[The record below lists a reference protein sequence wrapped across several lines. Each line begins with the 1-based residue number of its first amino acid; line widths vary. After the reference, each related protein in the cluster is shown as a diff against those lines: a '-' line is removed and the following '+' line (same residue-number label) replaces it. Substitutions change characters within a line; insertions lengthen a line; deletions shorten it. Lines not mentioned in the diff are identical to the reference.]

1 MIYLTG
7 DTHGR
12 FERIGAFCDKMQT
25 DRDDILIILGD
36 AGINFHADAR
46 DNLRKE
52 YLARLP
58 ITLFCIHGNHERRPE
73 SLDVYD
79 EREWHGGQVF
89 TEDRYPNILF
99 AKDGEIYD
107 LDGQKAIAIGGA
119 YSIDKA
125 WRVEGRSWWPDEQP
139 SEEIKSRV
147 EQSLEF
153 AVLHHPQKRLSLFH
167 AGAADALVRVDVHQR
182 PAGMLRDLRPERLHL
197 LRKAG
202 LLDLLIRADPGVN
215 RHPNRFKGA
224 EALGCRFLLT
234 GVPYLFDHDFHV
246 HSSSCA
252 NLSSTSCC
260 GHSHLASSS
269 TLRRSSVSRYPLEFK
284 RPRRIIV

>member
-89 TEDRYPNILF
+89 TEDRYPNGGILF
-99 AKDGEIYD
+99 MLTKETFIQAITAIRKHEELMDR
-107 LDGQKAIAIGGA
+107 LDAVCREFGDFRPCLDFGNLHLQALLAVLKEAMNDQDDYI
-119 YSIDKA
+119 
-125 WRVEGRSWWPDEQP
+125 SWWLYDGGDRIV
-139 SEEIKSRV
+139 SWEENGQTVSV
-147 EQSLEF
+147 DLTDVNALYCFLAEQSVE
-153 AVLHHPQKRLSLFH
+153 
-167 AGAADALVRVDVHQR
+167 
-182 PAGMLRDLRPERLHL
+182 
-197 LRKAG
+197 
-202 LLDLLIRADPGVN
+202 
-215 RHPNRFKGA
+215 
-224 EALGCRFLLT
+224 
-234 GVPYLFDHDFHV
+234 
-246 HSSSCA
+246 
-252 NLSSTSCC
+252 
-260 GHSHLASSS
+260 
-269 TLRRSSVSRYPLEFK
+269 
-284 RPRRIIV
+284 

>member
-1 MIYLTG
+1 MLLPELHSDHSAENTSFIT
-7 DTHGR
+7 TR
-12 FERIGAFCDKMQT
+12 QT
-25 DRDDILIILGD
+25 
-36 AGINFHADAR
+36 A
-46 DNLRKE
+46 

-147 EQSLEF
+147 EQSLENCSWSIDI
-153 AVLHHPQKRLSLFH
+153 VLSHTTPLKYEPTEVFIRGVDQSKVDKSTEIWLDGIEDRLTY
-167 AGAADALVRVDVHQR
+167 
-182 PAGMLRDLRPERLHL
+182 
-197 LRKAG
+197 RKW
-202 LLDLLIRADPGVN
+202 
-215 RHPNRFKGA
+215 
-224 EALGCRFLLT
+224 
-234 GVPYLFDHDFHV
+234 Y
-246 HSSSCA
+246 
-252 NLSSTSCC
+252 C
-260 GHSHLASSS
+260 GHYHTEKKIDRLQIMFNDYAA
-269 TLRRSSVSRYPLEFK
+269 LE
-284 RPRRIIV
+284 P